1 MRPST
6 WLRACAYLF
15 DMAMLTCEDVADR
28 LAQQGGAMRL
38 LRWRCQSAPW
48 ATSMPGETRCPFC
61 GSQDITET
69 PDAPVDFALQTA
81 KFGPASAVTDRG
93 RGDKEMAL
101 TQYGQYSSWVGGAR

>member
-1 MRPST
+1 
-6 WLRACAYLF
+6 
-15 DMAMLTCEDVADR
+15 
-28 LAQQGGAMRL
+28 MRL
-38 LRWRCQSAPW
+38 LRWRCQACSAPW